1 MVGEQVI
8 RGRLAELLA
17 AEAADDLSA
26 AEREEL
32 ERLLADA
39 PPEREQLMRAAGL
52 AQVAFL
58 HRDRKARA
66 LPPALRARLAKPG
79 AAWQAG
85 RQSATAAAVTD
96 IGQARLRREDERR
109 GTAPAAIAP
118 AAGAPPVPTPTAA
131 RPAGAGPS
139 RAAPGGRGLAGLGW
153 YAAAAVVLVALL
165 VRALPTGA
173 PAPADAAARRA
184 ALIAGAS
191 DIVRVDWGDSAEPGF
206 ERAGGDV
213 VWSSARQ
220 EGYLRLAGL
229 PANDRAREQYQLWV
243 VDPGRDARPVD
254 GGVFDVPAAGEVV
267 IPIDA
272 KLRVGRPAAF
282 AITLE
287 KAGGVVVSDGPML
300 LVAAVDYGTS

>member
-26 AEREEL
+26 TEREEL

-58 HRDRKARA
+58 HRDRKVRA
-66 LPPALRARLAKPG
+66 LPPALRARLAKQG

-118 AAGAPPVPTPTAA
+118 AAGAPPAPTPTA
-131 RPAGAGPS
+131 AGPS
-139 RAAPGGRGLAGLGW
+139 RAAPRGRGLAGLGW

-191 DIVRVDWGDSAEPGF
+191 DLVRVDWGDSAEPGF

-254 GGVFDVPAAGEVV
+254 GGVFDVPASGEVV

-272 KLRVGRPAAF
+272 KLPVGRPAAF

-300 LVAAVDYGTS
+300 LVAAVDHGTS